1 MTTMTAFDLVAAD
14 LQRVRDYLQRVGEG
28 DNQILVETIRHLF
41 GTRGK
46 YIRPALCLLVDRLF
60 QPRPVERLI
69 EFAAAMEVVHTASLV
84 HDDTLDDASTRRG
97 DATVNAGWNGHI
109 AILVGD
115 YLFAQSAIVTAG
127 LGELRV
133 MSMLADMIKSM
144 VRGELLQM
152 ETVFDWEQDEA
163 GYDRKIGNKTAALFA
178 LCTEGAGVLAGASGG
193 QLRALRDYGYNV
205 GLAFQIVD
213 DILDIT
219 ESEDVLGKPAGS
231 DLAQGKVTLPV
242 IYYLRTATAEQRAL
256 VRDSARVDQAVAAI
270 RASAAVEEARA
281 RADALIGSAIDAL
294 GALPAGEARAALGD
308 VARSVVYRTH

>member
-1 MTTMTAFDLVAAD
+1 MTTMTAFDLVSAD
-14 LQRVRDYLQRVGEG
+14 LQRVRDYLHQVGEG
-28 DNQILVETIRHLF
+28 DNPILVETIRHLF

-46 YIRPALCLLVDRLF
+46 YIRPALCLLVSRLY
-60 QPRPVERLI
+60 RPVADQQLV

-97 DATVNAGWNGHI
+97 NATVNAGWNGHI

-115 YLFAQSAIVTAG
+115 YLFAQSAIVTAE

-152 ETVFDWEQDEA
+152 ETVFDWDQDEA

-178 LCTEGAGVLAGASGG
+178 LCTEGAGVLSRVSNEELAG
-193 QLRALRDYGYNV
+193 LRDYGYKL

-219 ESEDVLGKPAGS
+219 ENEDVLGKPAGS

-242 IYYLRTATAEQRAL
+242 IYYLRTATPEQRAL
-256 VRDSARVDQAVAAI
+256 VQDSGCVDEAVAAI
-270 RASAAVEEARA
+270 RASGAIAQARA
-281 RADALIGSAIDAL
+281 RADTLVGEAIDAL
-294 GALPAGEARAALGD
+294 RVVPAGEARAALGD
-308 VARSVVYRTH
+308 VARSVTRRTF

>member
-1 MTTMTAFDLVAAD
+1 MTTMTAFDLITTD
-14 LQRVRDYLQRVGEG
+14 LSRVRDYLQRVGEG
-28 DNQILVETIRHLF
+28 DNPVLVETIRHLF

-46 YIRPALCLLVDRLF
+46 YIRPALCLLVGRLF
-60 QPRPVERLI
+60 QPRADERLI

-97 DATVNAGWNGHI
+97 NTTVNAGWNGHI

-152 ETVFDWEQDEA
+152 ETVFDWDQSEE

-178 LCTEGAGVLAGASGG
+178 LCTEGAGVLAGASPE
-193 QLRALRDYGYNV
+193 QLRALQIYGYNL

-219 ESEDVLGKPAGS
+219 EDEEVLGKPAGS

-242 IYYLRTATAEQRAL
+242 IYYLRAATPEERAL
-256 VRDSARVDQAVAAI
+256 VQDTARVAEAVAALRTSPAI
-270 RASAAVEEARA
+270 EEARA
-281 RADALIGSAIDAL
+281 RAESLVAAAQDALS
-294 GALPAGEARAALGD
+294 ALPAGEARGALSA
-308 VARSVVYRTH
+308 VARAVVHRRR

>member
-1 MTTMTAFDLVAAD
+1 MTTMTAFDLVSAD
-14 LQRVRDYLQRVGEG
+14 LQRVRDYLQQVGEG
-28 DNQILVETIRHLF
+28 DNPILVETIRHLF

-46 YIRPALCLLVDRLF
+46 YIRPALCLLVSRLF
-60 QPRPVERLI
+60 RPVADQQLV

-97 DATVNAGWNGHI
+97 NATVNAGWNGHI

-115 YLFAQSAIVTAG
+115 YLFAQSAIVTAE

-152 ETVFDWEQDEA
+152 ETVFDWDQDEA

-178 LCTEGAGVLAGASGG
+178 LCTEGAGVLSRASNE
-193 QLRALRDYGYNV
+193 QLAALRDYGYKL

-219 ESEDVLGKPAGS
+219 ENEDVLGKPAGS

-242 IYYLRTATAEQRAL
+242 IYYLRTATPEQRAL
-256 VRDSARVDQAVAAI
+256 VQDSACVDEAVVAI
-270 RASAAVEEARA
+270 RASAAIAQARA
-281 RADALIGSAIDAL
+281 RANTLVGEAIDAL
-294 GALPAGEARAALGD
+294 RVVPAGEARAALGD
-308 VARSVVYRTH
+308 VARSVTRRTH

>member
-1 MTTMTAFDLVAAD
+1 MTTMTAFDLVSAD
-14 LQRVRDYLQRVGEG
+14 LQRARDYLQQVGEG
-28 DNQILVETIRHLF
+28 DNPILVETIRHLF

-46 YIRPALCLLVDRLF
+46 YIRPALCLLVSRLF
-60 QPRPVERLI
+60 RPVADQQLI

-97 DATVNAGWNGHI
+97 NATVNAGWNGHI

-133 MSMLADMIKSM
+133 MSMLAAMIKSM

-152 ETVFDWEQDEA
+152 ETVFDWDQDEA

-178 LCTEGAGVLAGASGG
+178 LCTEGAGVLSHASSEE
-193 QLRALRDYGYNV
+193 LSALRDYGYKL

-219 ESEDVLGKPAGS
+219 ENEDVLGKPAGS

-242 IYYLRTATAEQRAL
+242 IYYLRTATPEQRAL
-256 VRDSARVDQAVAAI
+256 VQDSARVDEAVAAI
-270 RASAAVEEARA
+270 RASAAIAQARAQADTLVEE
-281 RADALIGSAIDAL
+281 AIDAL
-294 GALPAGEARAALGD
+294 RVVPGGEARAALGD
-308 VARSVVYRTH
+308 VARSVTRRTF